1 MLKDD
6 LKERVFDHLPKGKE
20 NAITGRELAYQL
32 GEKGTRR
39 VRLCIEQLR
48 KEHRGICSSNHEP
61 YGYYKPASREEF
73 DETIKVLRFG
83 YLVEINQ
90 RIHDL
95 EAARDAMFPQ
105 LGMRL

>member
-1 MLKDD
+1 MDD
-6 LKERVFDHLPKGKE
+6 LKERVFNHLPRGSKNAVTGKE
-20 NAITGRELAYQL
+20 LASEL
-32 GEKGTRR
+32 GEKGTRK

-48 KEHRGICSSNHEP
+48 KERKGVCSSNHEP
-61 YGYYKPASREEF
+61 YGYYLPASREECE
-73 DETIKVLRFG
+73 ETIKVLRFG

-105 LGMRL
+105 TKMQL